1 MRGLLSQWCLV
12 YTHERASLFI
22 YLWKYFCKSILAVRY
37 FIKFDKK
44 TEFITF
50 WCFGLTYSFH
60 KNAKNLLFEAK
71 TYICLCFFLNL
82 EIIVEPSYRAYNFNA
97 IPIRSNTEFFVI
109 LFFRNL
115 SAMKWASPCGI
126 SSSIPL
132 WTHLELLPLM

>member
-1 MRGLLSQWCLV
+1 MRGLPSQCCLV

-22 YLWKYFCKSILAVRY
+22 YLWKYFCKSILAGRY

-60 KNAKNLLFEAK
+60 KNTKNLLFEAK
-71 TYICLCFFLNL
+71 TYSCLCFFLNL

-97 IPIRSNTEFFVI
+97 IPIRSNTEFFCNFNFSEICQQWNGPVI
-109 LFFRNL
+109 VVYLQAFH
-115 SAMKWASPCGI
+115 CG
-126 SSSIPL
+126 L
-132 WTHLELLPLM
+132 T